1 MDNNLKDFLISAHN
15 KFNDDATDD
24 EVNILVVCCGDP
36 SDMQAWHLYMYSHQG
51 LFTDES
57 FCACEKYR
65 NVDMVLL
72 TNLYHTHNRFMDK
85 QHLSNN
91 WVLEKACN
99 FIFSN
104 PRRKSS
110 KESAMKHFV
119 NTFPHYTFDL
129 FNYNVPGTAEQYVK
143 DILRIPYFVKEMLSD
158 KGVVLF

>member
-1 MDNNLKDFLISAHN
+1 MN
-15 KFNDDATDD
+15 
-24 EVNILVVCCGDP
+24 
-36 SDMQAWHLYMYSHQG
+36 
-51 LFTDES
+51 
-57 FCACEKYR
+57 
-65 NVDMVLL
+65 
-72 TNLYHTHNRFMDK
+72 K

-91 WVLEKACN
+91 WLLEKACN

-129 FNYNVPGTAEQYVK
+129 FNYNVPGTTEQYVK
-143 DILRIPYFVKEMLSD
+143 DILRIPYFVKEMLTD